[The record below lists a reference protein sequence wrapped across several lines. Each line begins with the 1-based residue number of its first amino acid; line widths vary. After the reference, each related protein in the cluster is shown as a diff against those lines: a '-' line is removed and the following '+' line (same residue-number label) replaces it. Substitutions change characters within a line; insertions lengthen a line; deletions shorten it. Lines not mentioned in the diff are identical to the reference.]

1 MLVSFEDGFGQ
12 SLSYDLLL
20 RSCKSDGILKAAE
33 TALSNFVMFFLF
45 IVVRIYMMSY
55 RGKCR
60 LLRAPLLVLIVRCR
74 HRMKCR

>member
-1 MLVSFEDGFGQ
+1 MLVSFENGFGQ

-20 RSCKSDGILKAAE
+20 REVVKAMSVKAAE

-45 IVVRIYMMSY
+45 IVVRIYKMSC

>member
-1 MLVSFEDGFGQ
+1 MLVSFENGFGQ

-20 RSCKSDGILKAAE
+20 REVVKAMTCKGCE

-45 IVVRIYMMSY
+45 IAVHIYMMSC
-55 RGKCR
+55 REKCR
-60 LLRAPLLVLIVRCR
+60 LLRAPLLVLIVQCR